1 MLHLGGRGGHESA
14 YISIIVRV
22 HNNVSLF
29 QSFLYAIRLGAG
41 PCLQWHGVLKSKVST
56 GLESTVYQ
64 SFSIA
69 ILSLPTNIVYTGTW
83 ESCFL
88 RELTKKFLIFP
99 VLVKYSFL
107 PILFICLRIILNW
120 FVCLFVGL
128 SLTNIKDIL
137 KCRIYYKNLKLH
149 LSWTVRWE
157 QGTF

>member
-29 QSFLYAIRLGAG
+29 QSFLYAFRLGAG

-69 ILSLPTNIVYTGTW
+69 ILSLPTNIVYTCTW
-83 ESCFL
+83 ESCFFKRVDKEVL
-88 RELTKKFLIFP
+88 NLPCAGEIFLSANF
-99 VLVKYSFL
+99 VYLFKNHFKLVY
-107 PILFICLRIILNW
+107 
-120 FVCLFVGL
+120 VFVGL

-157 QGTF
+157 QGTS

>member
-29 QSFLYAIRLGAG
+29 QSFLYAFHLGAG
-41 PCLQWHGVLKSKVST
+41 PCLQWHGVLKSKVFT

-69 ILSLPTNIVYTGTW
+69 ILSLPTNIVYTRTW

-120 FVCLFVGL
+120 FVCLL
-128 SLTNIKDIL
+128 D
-137 KCRIYYKNLKLH
+137 CP
-149 LSWTVRWE
+149 
-157 QGTF
+157 

>member
-14 YISIIVRV
+14 YISIIVRI

-29 QSFLYAIRLGAG
+29 QSFLYAFRLGAG

-69 ILSLPTNIVYTGTW
+69 ILSLPTNIVDTRTW

-107 PILFICLRIILNW
+107 PILFTSKNHFKL
-120 FVCLFVGL
+120 VCVFIGL
-128 SLTNIKDIL
+128 SLTNLKDIL

-157 QGTF
+157 QGTS